1 MSFACGIADKRHK
14 GLTGLMAIRIVR
26 LGTPRHAKEGLRIGT
41 VRHPPRGVLKKDYA
55 RRNYFD
61 VWLPELAPSA
71 PLVSWFFSEPLTAK
85 RWTDYARR
93 YRREM
98 QKPAAR
104 RLIELLAALSSKTN
118 FSLGCYCEDE
128 SHCHRSLL
136 KKLLLEHDAKIT

>member
-1 MSFACGIADKRHK
+1 
-14 GLTGLMAIRIVR
+14 MAIRIVR

-71 PLVSWFFSEPLTAK
+71 PLISWFFSEPLTAE
-85 RWTDYARR
+85 RWSDYARR

-118 FSLGCYCEDE
+118 FSVGCYCEDE
-128 SHCHRSLL
+128 GQCHRSLL
-136 KKLLLEHDAKIT
+136 KMLLLEHDAKIT

>member
-1 MSFACGIADKRHK
+1 
-14 GLTGLMAIRIVR
+14 MAIRIVR
-26 LGTPRHAKEGLRIGT
+26 LGTHRHAKEGLRIGT

-55 RRNYFD
+55 RRNYCD

-71 PLVSWFFSEPLTAK
+71 TLISWFLSEPLTAK
-85 RWTDYARR
+85 RWSDYARR

-118 FSLGCYCEDE
+118 FSVGCYCEDE
-128 SHCHRSLL
+128 GQCHRSLL
-136 KKLLLEHDAKIT
+136 KMLLLEHDAKIT

>member
-1 MSFACGIADKRHK
+1 
-14 GLTGLMAIRIVR
+14 MAIRIVR

-55 RRNYFD
+55 RLNYFD

-71 PLVSWFFSEPLTAK
+71 PLVSWFFSAPLTAK
-85 RWTDYARR
+85 RWIDYARR

-118 FSLGCYCEDE
+118 FSVGCYCADE
-128 SHCHRSLL
+128 GQCHRSLL
-136 KKLLLEHDAKIT
+136 KMLLLEHDAKIT

>member
-1 MSFACGIADKRHK
+1 MHNRRINQPDGYSRRTIRNCRH
-14 GLTGLMAIRIVR
+14 
-26 LGTPRHAKEGLRIGT
+26 PNEGLRIGT

-71 PLVSWFFSEPLTAK
+71 PLVSWFFSKPLAAK
-85 RWTDYARR
+85 HWTDYARR

-104 RLIELLAALSSKTN
+104 RLIELLAAVSSETN
-118 FSLGCYCEDE
+118 FSVGCCCEDE
-128 SHCHRSLL
+128 RHCHTSLL
-136 KKLLLEHDAKIT
+136 KQLLREHGANVI

>member
-1 MSFACGIADKRHK
+1 
-14 GLTGLMAIRIVR
+14 
-26 LGTPRHAKEGLRIGT
+26 
-41 VRHPPRGVLKKDYA
+41 
-55 RRNYFD
+55 
-61 VWLPELAPSA
+61 
-71 PLVSWFFSEPLTAK
+71 
-85 RWTDYARR
+85 
-93 YRREM
+93 M